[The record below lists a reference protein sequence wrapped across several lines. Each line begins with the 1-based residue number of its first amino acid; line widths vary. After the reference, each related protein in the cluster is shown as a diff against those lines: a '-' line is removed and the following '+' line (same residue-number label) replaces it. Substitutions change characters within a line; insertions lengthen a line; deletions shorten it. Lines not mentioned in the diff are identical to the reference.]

1 MIDLAGASMHVLE
14 QVGHDRPLRLDE
26 SALVGERVCSS
37 EGASLV
43 EAEVLRA
50 PALDGET
57 AHGDAVDDS
66 LPRGELVLP
75 GPVVARRR
83 RRDLDVEVRREA
95 LDERAGVRLGTAT
108 ADLAVALHDD
118 HEARRRHAAVSAT
131 SCARRA
137 SNASHDDSRS
147 THARPAA
154 PSAARAAMARSS
166 DGPNSAASRYAMPP
180 PERATWPAVAGV
192 PAG

>member
-1 MIDLAGASMHVLE
+1 MHVLE
-14 QVGHDRPLRLDE
+14 QVGRDRSLRVDE
-26 SALVGERVCSS
+26 RALVGKRVRFG

-50 PALDGET
+50 PAIDRKA
-57 AHGDAVDDS
+57 AHRDTVDDR
-66 LPRGELVLP
+66 LPRSELVLP

-83 RRDLDVEVRREA
+83 RRDLDIEVGRET
-95 LDERAGVRLGTAT
+95 LDERPGVRLGAAA
-108 ADLAVALHDD
+108 ADIAVALHDD
-118 HEARRRHAAVSAT
+118 HEARVRHAAVSAT

-166 DGPNSAASRYAMPP
+166 DGPNSAASLYATPP
-180 PERATWPAVAGV
+180 PERVTWPAVTGLSARTT
-192 PAG
+192 